1 MSELLPS
8 SYLNLFSSLKDEPKK
23 LYFKGNLKLLSYP
36 KVAIIGSRKMSIY
49 TKNCVLDLATTLKN
63 AGVCVVSGGALGVD
77 INAALASLPLHIGI
91 FANGLG
97 QIYPRTNENIIKEI
111 YAKGLA
117 LSENEDNYM
126 PQGFDFLLRNRLII
140 ALSDAVVVAQADLQS
155 GSMQSARLSYEMQKP
170 LFVLPQRLEESR
182 GTNLLLQDK
191 KANLIADFKAFAAH
205 FGSVKED
212 VGEKDEF
219 LQFCQKGVRVEEA
232 LEKFGEKVYEYELE
246 GKIAIEGVFIRL
258 LK

>member
-1 MSELLPS
+1 
-8 SYLNLFSSLKDEPKK
+8 
-23 LYFKGNLKLLSYP
+23 
-36 KVAIIGSRKMSIY
+36 
-49 TKNCVLDLATTLKN
+49 
-63 AGVCVVSGGALGVD
+63 
-77 INAALASLPLHIGI
+77 
-91 FANGLG
+91 
-97 QIYPRTNENIIKEI
+97 
-111 YAKGLA
+111 
-117 LSENEDNYM
+117 M